1 MRLLEY
7 QGKEFF
13 KKYGIPT
20 PKGSRVIKKDDVQDA
35 FEAVNNGYGVV
46 LKAQVPSG
54 GRGKVGGVKIARTLE
69 ECQRVFDEIYGQ
81 KMNGYLASELLIE
94 ERIPIQEEF
103 YLSISVGNE
112 LGQPILL
119 ISSKGGIN
127 VEEIARNFPQ
137 YLAKEEIDIAYGL
150 LDYQVRNLVSR
161 LGISRSFHS
170 PFIEIVNSLYKFFAE
185 YEAILAE
192 INPLALDKN
201 GQLIAVDARVEI
213 DDAAIFRHADIKR
226 LRDAREKT
234 HEEYLR
240 EEYQLEYVELDG
252 NIGLVSGGAGMT
264 MTAMDLISHEGG
276 KPACFMDC
284 SANVSPIGYEIAL
297 RTVAAKEGVTSILIN
312 IFGGLTRMDL
322 VGDYLVEA
330 LKKIGEIQQPLTIR
344 LEGTEAEKGR
354 EFVRKAG
361 LSTVDTF
368 QEAVKKAVELGRP
381 T

>member
-20 PKGSRVIKKDDVQDA
+20 PKGSRATKKDDVQDA
-35 FEAVNNGYGVV
+35 FEAVNNGHGVV

-54 GRGKVGGVKIARTLE
+54 GRRKVGGVKIARSQE
-69 ECQRVFDEIYGQ
+69 ECQRVFDELYGQ
-81 KMNGYLASELLIE
+81 KMNGYLTSELLIE
-94 ERIPIQEEF
+94 ERIPVQEEF
-103 YLSISVGNE
+103 YLSISVGSE

-127 VEEIARNFPQ
+127 VEEIARNSPQ
-137 YLAKEEIDIAYGL
+137 YLAKDEIDIAYGL

-161 LGISRSFHS
+161 LGIPRSFHS
-170 PFIEIVNSLYKFFAE
+170 SFIEIASSLYKFFAE
-185 YEAILAE
+185 YEATLAE
-192 INPLALDKN
+192 INPLALDEKGKFRALN
-201 GQLIAVDARVEI
+201 SRIEI
-213 DDAAIFRHADIKR
+213 DDAAIFRQAEIKKV
-226 LRDAREKT
+226 RDAREKT
-234 HEEYLR
+234 QEEYLR
-240 EEYQLEYVELDG
+240 EEVQLEFVALDG

-284 SANVSPIGYEIAL
+284 SANVSPIGFETAL
-297 RTVAAKEGVTSILIN
+297 RTVTAMEGVTSILIN
-312 IFGGLTRMDL
+312 IFGGLTRMDH
-322 VGDYLVEA
+322 VGEYLVEA
-330 LKKIGEIQQPLTIR
+330 LTKIGGIKQPLTIR

-361 LSTVDTF
+361 FSPVDTF
-368 QEAVKKAVELGRP
+368 QEAVKRAVALGGRQ
-381 T
+381 